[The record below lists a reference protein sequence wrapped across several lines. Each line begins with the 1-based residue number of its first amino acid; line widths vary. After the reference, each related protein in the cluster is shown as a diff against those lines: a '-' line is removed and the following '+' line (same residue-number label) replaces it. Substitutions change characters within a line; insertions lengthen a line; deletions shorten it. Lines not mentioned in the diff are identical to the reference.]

1 MITENPY
8 SGIFYA
14 VRSLH
19 NDAALDTGRKLNVHK
34 MFRRRPGLLN
44 VLCAFSLCPVST
56 RADLQKKSQLAL
68 DTRLNPCFM
77 LFIALFVTDY
87 LTPALCKP

>member
-1 MITENPY
+1 MITGNPY

-14 VRSLH
+14 VRSLN
-19 NDAALDTGRKLNVHK
+19 NDVALDTGRKLNLHK
-34 MFRRRPGLLN
+34 TFRRRTGLLN
-44 VLCAFSLCPVST
+44 VLCTFSLCPVST

-68 DTRLNPCFM
+68 DARLNPFFM
-77 LFIALFVTDY
+77 LFIAFFVTAY